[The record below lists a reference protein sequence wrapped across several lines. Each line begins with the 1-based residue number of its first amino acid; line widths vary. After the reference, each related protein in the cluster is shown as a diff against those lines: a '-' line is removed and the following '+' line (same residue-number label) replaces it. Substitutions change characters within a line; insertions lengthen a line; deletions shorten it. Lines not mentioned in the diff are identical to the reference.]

1 MSTFSEFKDEIL
13 AHNASNQWVDS
24 NTNANDIY
32 WKLLYSNSGY
42 INKIANNLGKTKL
55 TNLFGKRM
63 DNGFIVVSN
72 VLVMTLAVIHHFHQD
87 HIQVIERYSG

>member
-42 INKIANNLGKTKL
+42 INKIANYPDTDEIKTSLTKL
-55 TNLFGKRM
+55 SKIISTNIYIYPKQHMKISLVIIKQ
-63 DNGFIVVSN
+63 ILILSN
-72 VLVMTLAVIHHFHQD
+72 
-87 HIQVIERYSG
+87 

>member
-42 INKIANNLGKTKL
+42 INKIANYPDTDEIKTSLTKL
-55 TNLFGKRM
+55 SKISSALTKSS
-63 DNGFIVVSN
+63 GFK
-72 VLVMTLAVIHHFHQD
+72 IH
-87 HIQVIERYSG
+87 INTG